1 MERGPALAWP
11 AELTRPTTR
20 AALSAARRTRV
31 AGRLSPF
38 LSRSAAEQLAAHAEG
53 PRRFPP
59 FFLSATH
66 DKRVNLFV
74 SEWKGLPKGPTG
86 YNANVDG
93 RIRRHRDSPARTPRE
108 PRFGETAMKTEQ
120 PAATSGPTFNSIKE
134 VETHLKTRM
143 DKAVSDLQHEMAAI
157 RTGRASLG
165 ILDHIRV
172 DYYGT
177 PTPLNQVAN
186 LHVPEPA
193 LITIQPWDVSQIGP
207 IEKAIRT
214 SDLGLNPAND
224 GKIIRLPIP
233 PLTEER
239 RKELV
244 KKLHA
249 AAEHHRV
256 SVRAVRR
263 DGNEAVKKLLK
274 DKKVTE
280 DDDKKAHDE
289 IQKLTDAYMAKI
301 DAAAK
306 AKEKDILEIK

>member
-1 MERGPALAWP
+1 
-11 AELTRPTTR
+11 
-20 AALSAARRTRV
+20 
-31 AGRLSPF
+31 
-38 LSRSAAEQLAAHAEG
+38 
-53 PRRFPP
+53 
-59 FFLSATH
+59 
-66 DKRVNLFV
+66 
-74 SEWKGLPKGPTG
+74 
-86 YNANVDG
+86 
-93 RIRRHRDSPARTPRE
+93 
-108 PRFGETAMKTEQ
+108 MKTEPQ
-120 PAATSGPTFNSIKE
+120 AAPGGTSFQSVKE
-134 VETHLKTRM
+134 VEANLKSRM
-143 DKAVSDLQHEMAAI
+143 EKALSDLQHEMASI

-177 PTPLNQVAN
+177 PTPLNQLAN
-186 LHVPEPA
+186 LHVPEPS

-256 SVRAVRR
+256 SVRNIRR
-263 DGNEAVKKLLK
+263 DGNEGVKKLLK
-274 DKKVTE
+274 DKKITE
-280 DDDKKAHDE
+280 DEEKRAHEE
-289 IQKLTDAYMAKI
+289 IQKLTDGYMQRI
-301 DAAAK
+301 DQAAK
-306 AKEKDILEIK
+306 TKEKEILEIK

>member
-1 MERGPALAWP
+1 ME
-11 AELTRPTTR
+11 
-20 AALSAARRTRV
+20 
-31 AGRLSPF
+31 
-38 LSRSAAEQLAAHAEG
+38 
-53 PRRFPP
+53 
-59 FFLSATH
+59 
-66 DKRVNLFV
+66 
-74 SEWKGLPKGPTG
+74 
-86 YNANVDG
+86 
-93 RIRRHRDSPARTPRE
+93 
-108 PRFGETAMKTEQ
+108 
-120 PAATSGPTFNSIKE
+120 
-134 VETHLKTRM
+134 
-143 DKAVSDLQHEMAAI
+143 KAISDLQHEMAHI

-177 PTPLNQVAN
+177 PTPLNQLAN
-186 LHVPEPA
+186 LHVPEPS

-224 GKIIRLPIP
+224 GKVIRLPIP

-244 KKLHA
+244 KRLHA

-256 SVRAVRR
+256 SLRNVRR
-263 DGNEAVKKLLK
+263 DGNESVKKLLK

-289 IQKLTDAYMAKI
+289 IQKLTDAYMQKI
-301 DAAAK
+301 DQAAK
-306 AKEKDILEIK
+306 TKEKEILEIR